1 MDSSIFDNHSKAKV
15 FKKFE
20 HPLYKYYPRFSK
32 IYKGSEHFHQ
42 FLILLYNCLSNLSQF
57 LSIDK
62 LFNNSNVSQLGMRKN
77 PAAPLYSKTSKC
89 GIFFDETKTIKK
101 QI

>member
-1 MDSSIFDNHSKAKV
+1 MDSSIFDNHSKAKA
-15 FKKFE
+15 FKKFK

-32 IYKGSEHFHQ
+32 ICKDSEHFHQ

-62 LFNNSNVSQLGMRKN
+62 LFNNSNVSQLGMGKN
-77 PAAPLYSKTSKC
+77 PAAPLHSKTSKC
-89 GIFFDETKTIKK
+89 DFFLMK
-101 QI
+101 QKL